1 MKKKQMIL
9 TVVTLMVATISL
21 GLGMAPVVYAGII
34 TVDMNHVGC
43 VSGPQST
50 PYAVVYCDIQDGIND
65 ATSGDTIN
73 VAAGTYTENL
83 VIDKQLILQGAGC
96 GVTTVDATGGNGIK
110 ILSSDVTIKDL
121 SITGAS
127 GHGIL
132 ITPGATSI
140 RDNIVLDNLVITGS
154 TGHGV
159 RLDNAISVDN
169 LQVLNCQITNNVGI
183 GINSESDTSV
193 TNLLVSDS
201 NIDYNKYGIYLE
213 MEAINVRIQ
222 RTTMNYNS
230 QRGYWGSNGR
240 VVNLIFEDCEAN
252 GNGQRGIT
260 VWSYDATNGIEGPV
274 LIRRTEMNNNG
285 FRGFHIGAATSYS
298 ETVAATVKNVL
309 VEDSSIL
316 NNGNRG
322 IHVDLGLLEN
332 VVVRNSNIV
341 GNSQFGVK
349 HDNFPISS
357 GVVTATCNWW
367 GDPSGPTHSTND
379 DGVGDTVSDNV
390 SFDPWL
396 KAEEGD
402 ICPPP
407 WFVFNHFKCYAVK
420 EPKGLP
426 KFEPLEVF
434 VTDQFGEETLTVKKP
449 KYLAVPA
456 LKEEIE

>member
-83 VIDKQLILQGAGC
+83 VIDKQLILQGAGS

-201 NIDYNKYGIYLE
+201 NI
-213 MEAINVRIQ
+213 
-222 RTTMNYNS
+222 
-230 QRGYWGSNGR
+230 
-240 VVNLIFEDCEAN
+240 
-252 GNGQRGIT
+252 
-260 VWSYDATNGIEGPV
+260 AT
-274 LIRRTEMNNNG
+274 R
-285 FRGFHIGAATSYS
+285 F
-298 ETVAATVKNVL
+298 
-309 VEDSSIL
+309 
-316 NNGNRG
+316 
-322 IHVDLGLLEN
+322 
-332 VVVRNSNIV
+332 
-341 GNSQFGVK
+341 
-349 HDNFPISS
+349 
-357 GVVTATCNWW
+357 
-367 GDPSGPTHSTND
+367 
-379 DGVGDTVSDNV
+379 
-390 SFDPWL
+390 
-396 KAEEGD
+396 
-402 ICPPP
+402 
-407 WFVFNHFKCYAVK
+407 
-420 EPKGLP
+420 
-426 KFEPLEVF
+426 
-434 VTDQFGEETLTVKKP
+434 
-449 KYLAVPA
+449 
-456 LKEEIE
+456 